1 MVIPTYNK
9 VHSKFK
15 LNGVHYSYDDLKE
28 VAYSFI
34 KEGEPF
40 EKVIGDFLTDWL
52 SASEYITAYTSGTT
66 DTPKEIQLS
75 KQHMVNS
82 AINTADFFDLEPG
95 NSALHCLP
103 GNYIAGKMMLVRAIA
118 FGLEIDLTEP
128 TASPIFDYDKTYDFS
143 AMVPLQL
150 SHMVDYIGNIKN
162 ILVGSAVVSNKLKA
176 RIQKCPGNIFETYG
190 MTETCTHI
198 AARRLN
204 NFDRSP
210 LPEDQWHLFTALPN
224 VNISQDLRGCLVIDA
239 PYISTRE
246 IITNDIIK
254 IHSDRTFDWLGRM
267 DNMINSGGVKLYPEV
282 IENKLSKHLMQRFFV
297 ASKADE
303 LLGQKL
309 ILVVEGKSNSVDKS
323 VFTDLDKYEIPKE
336 IYYLPKFIETFSGK
350 IQRTETLQL
359 LK

>member
-9 VHSKFK
+9 VHNKFK
-15 LNGVHYSYDDLKE
+15 LNGVHYSYEDLKE

-34 KEGEPF
+34 KEGEPY

-52 SASEYITAYTSGTT
+52 SDSEYIVARTSGTT
-66 DTPKEIQLS
+66 ASPKIIHLS

-82 AINTADFFDLEPG
+82 AINTADFFDLEAG
-95 NSALHCLP
+95 HSALHCLP
-103 GNYIAGKMMLVRAIA
+103 ANYIAGKMMLVRAIA
-118 FGLEIDLTEP
+118 IGLEIDLTEP
-128 TASPIFDYDKTYDFS
+128 SASPIFDYDKTYDFS

-150 SHMVDYIGNIKN
+150 SQMVDYVDNIKN

-176 RIQKCPGNIFETYG
+176 RIQKCEGNIFETYG
-190 MTETCTHI
+190 MTETCTHV

-210 LPEDQWHLFTALPN
+210 LPENQWHLFTALSN

-246 IITNDIIK
+246 IITNDIVK
-254 IHSDRTFDWLGRM
+254 LHSDRTFEWLGRL
-267 DNMINSGGVKLYPEV
+267 DNVINSGGVKLYPEV
-282 IENKLSKHLMQRFFV
+282 IENKLSKQLMQRFFI
-297 ASKADE
+297 ASKDDE
-303 LLGQKL
+303 SLGQKL
-309 ILVVEGKSNSVDKS
+309 ILIVEGEPNSIDKS
-323 VFTDLDKYEIPKE
+323 VFDVLDKYEVPKQ
-336 IYYLPKFIETFSGK
+336 IYYLPEFIETFSGK
-350 IQRTETLQL
+350 IQRTETMEL